1 MIQFSQRKKKFS
13 NSEQFDGKIIE
24 DLTDQISSTLN
35 CKLSEFNSEAKK
47 EVFLLLKKLDS
58 VCHQKVMHKK
68 SRKSLI
74 NY

>member
-47 EVFLLLKKLDS
+47 EVEIF
-58 VCHQKVMHKK
+58 
-68 SRKSLI
+68 
-74 NY
+74 YY